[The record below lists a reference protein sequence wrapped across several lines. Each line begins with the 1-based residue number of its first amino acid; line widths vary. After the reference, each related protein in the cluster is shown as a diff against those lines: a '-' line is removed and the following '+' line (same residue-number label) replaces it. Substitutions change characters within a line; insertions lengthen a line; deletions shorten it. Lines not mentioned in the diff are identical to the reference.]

1 MAEGDR
7 LNTGATSKINLA
19 LEWVIS
25 QINEMGNF
33 ANITRGAL
41 GSSNGLVCDLAP
53 TNPESVFLDKNAYIP
68 ITVTINGKHTNLMTL
83 TDALNNIVDNLSRR
97 KVYSSGDGWEI
108 VDITVALFPRIIGRE
123 ANNAWVMASEIQI
136 KLYRKD

>member
-1 MAEGDR
+1 M
-7 LNTGATSKINLA
+7 NTGATSKINLA

-41 GSSNGLVCDLAP
+41 GSSNGLVCDIAP

-97 KVYSSGDGWEI
+97 KVYSSGNGWEI

-123 ANNAWVMASEIQI
+123 ENNAWVMASEIQI

>member
-1 MAEGDR
+1 M
-7 LNTGATSKINLA
+7 NTGATSKINLA

-41 GSSNGLVCDLAP
+41 GTSNGLVCDIAP

>member
-1 MAEGDR
+1 M
-7 LNTGATSKINLA
+7 NTGATSKINLA

-33 ANITRGAL
+33 SNITRGAL
-41 GSSNGLVCDLAP
+41 GTSNGLVCDIAP

>member
-1 MAEGDR
+1 M
-7 LNTGATSKINLA
+7 NTGATSKINLA

-41 GSSNGLVCDLAP
+41 GTSNGLVCEIAP

-68 ITVTINGKHTNLMTL
+68 IIVTINGKHTNLMTL

>member
-1 MAEGDR
+1 M
-7 LNTGATSKINLA
+7 NTGATSKINLA

-41 GSSNGLVCDLAP
+41 GTSNGLVCEIAP

>member
-1 MAEGDR
+1 M
-7 LNTGATSKINLA
+7 
-19 LEWVIS
+19 EWVIS

-41 GSSNGLVCDLAP
+41 GSSNGLVCDIAP

>member
-1 MAEGDR
+1 
-7 LNTGATSKINLA
+7 
-19 LEWVIS
+19 
-25 QINEMGNF
+25 MGNF

-41 GSSNGLVCDLAP
+41 GTSNGLVCEIAP

-68 ITVTINGKHTNLMTL
+68 IIVTINGKHTNLMTL

>member
-1 MAEGDR
+1 M
-7 LNTGATSKINLA
+7 NTGATSKINLA

-41 GSSNGLVCDLAP
+41 GSANGLVCDIAP

-68 ITVTINGKHTNLMTL
+68 MTVTINGKHTNLMTL

>member
-41 GSSNGLVCDLAP
+41 GSANGLVCDIAP

-68 ITVTINGKHTNLMTL
+68 MTVTINGKHTNLMTL